1 MTTPVAH
8 SHGKPAVNVTDR
20 LKSRN
25 PEDFSIPSARD
36 EEWRFTPLDKL
47 RDLHTALPTGSA
59 LSIDVKAADSVTIE
73 TVGREDS
80 RIGVAFEPV
89 DRPSAAAWMG
99 FDKATVITIPK
110 ETVVSE
116 PVMVTITGNGVTGA
130 GHIRLDV
137 QPFAQ
142 ATVVLDHQGTAVV
155 STNVEVTVGDNAQL
169 NLITVHDWDDDAV
182 HLSHLQ
188 HRVGRDAVLKS
199 TVVTLGGS
207 VVRVVPA
214 VQYAG
219 PGGDATLTGLYF
231 ADAGQHLEHRTL
243 IDHNQPNCKSN
254 VIYKGALQGEEGNE
268 SRTVWFGDVLIRA
281 NAVGTDTY
289 EMNRNLVLG
298 DFARADSV
306 PNLEIETGEI
316 VGAGHASATGRFD
329 DEQLFYLMSRG
340 ITEEDARKLVVR
352 GFFAEIIDSLGVP
365 SLSERLR
372 ESVERELAGANA

>member
-1 MTTPVAH
+1 MTTAGSH

-25 PEDFSIPSARD
+25 PEDFSIPSPRD
-36 EEWRFTPLDKL
+36 EEWRFTPLDRL
-47 RDLHTALPTGSA
+47 RDLHTISPSGSA
-59 LSIDVKAADSVTIE
+59 VDISVVASDPVQVDV
-73 TVGREDS
+73 VGRDDA
-80 RIGVAFEPV
+80 RLGVAFEPV
-89 DRPSAAAWMG
+89 DRPSAAAWAG
-99 FDKATVITIPK
+99 FDKATVITVPRDA
-110 ETVVSE
+110 VVEE
-116 PVMVTITGNGVTGA
+116 PVMVTLQGTGA
-130 GHIRLDV
+130 TGSAHVRIDV
-137 QPFAQ
+137 QAFAS
-142 ATVVLDHQGTAVV
+142 ATIVLDHQGSAVV
-155 STNVEVTVGDNAQL
+155 STNVEVTVGDSASL
-169 NLITVHDWDDDAV
+169 NLITVHDWEDDAV

-219 PGGDATLTGLYF
+219 PGGQATLTGLYF

-243 IDHNQPNCKSN
+243 VDHNQANCKSN

-281 NAVGTDTY
+281 NAIGTDTY

-298 DFARADSV
+298 DHARADSV

-329 DEQLFYLMSRG
+329 DEQLFYLMARG
-340 ITEEDARKLVVR
+340 ITSEEARKLVVR
-352 GFFAEIIDSLGVP
+352 GFFAEIIDQLGVP
-365 SLSERLR
+365 ELSERLR
-372 ESVERELAGANA
+372 ASVERELVGANA

>member
-1 MTTPVAH
+1 MTTPGAH

-47 RDLHTALPTGSA
+47 RDLHTASPSSSVLEVSVSA
-59 LSIDVKAADSVTIE
+59 PASVTVE
-73 TVGREDS
+73 TVGRDDA
-80 RIGVAFEPV
+80 RLGVAFEPV
-89 DRPSAAAWMG
+89 DRPSAAAWAG
-99 FDKATVITIPK
+99 FDKATVITVGP
-110 ETVVSE
+110 EQVVSE
-116 PVMVTITGNGVTGA
+116 PVMVSITGTGATGA
-130 GHIRLDV
+130 GHIRIDV
-137 QPFAQ
+137 APFAK
-142 ATVVLDHQGTAVV
+142 ATIVLDHQGTAVV
-155 STNVEVTVGDNAQL
+155 STNVEVTVGDSGEL

-188 HRVGRDAVLKS
+188 HKVGRDAVLKS

-231 ADAGQHLEHRTL
+231 ADGGQHLEHRTL

-365 SLSERLR
+365 SLADRLR